1 MRTTIMC
8 LTLILAS
15 WAAVAAEQA
24 QATKKVSAV
33 KHAEKPAV
41 TRKVPARKNKPVVAS
56 QRCETSKTRKPGKLG
71 AKRATSIKTAALKPA
86 TKPMEDACQQGGW
99 AAIASPRPR
108 RTSRADRGQRGR
120 NAIAKSKPQSL
131 TFSVGDLRHRARL
144 CICSRIGLGFLRAV
158 SVSLKRAMAFG
169 ASMR

>member
-24 QATKKVSAV
+24 KPTKKVSAV

-56 QRCETSKTRKPGKLG
+56 QRGETSKTRKPGKLG

-86 TKPMEDACQQGGW
+86 TKPIEEH
-99 AAIASPRPR
+99 
-108 RTSRADRGQRGR
+108 ADQPK
-120 NAIAKSKPQSL
+120 NITPAVVKPEKPAPSKGPPANEL
-131 TFSVGDLRHRARL
+131 FG
-144 CICSRIGLGFLRAV
+144 
-158 SVSLKRAMAFG
+158 SVSLPAPL
-169 ASMR
+169 ASRSIGFYTRGCLAGGVALPITGEAWQVMRLSRNRNWGN